1 MLQNR
6 GNQDPQF
13 MPIHSSEYDYED
25 DSDFEDEEAE
35 LIDNTLERC
44 SSDPPN
50 DSSLE
55 EKGAN
60 PSVSKL

>member
-1 MLQNR
+1 
-6 GNQDPQF
+6 

-44 SSDPPN
+44 SSDPPH